1 MNRVLIIAP
10 ASEVIR
16 TVSRALPKEAAV
28 ESSDQ
33 IQKAIK
39 IHKQNP
45 FSLIFIELQLLK
57 AKGATY
63 DFTQLALLFKKA
75 NPILQI
81 VVLSAKSS
89 IRDAVHMV
97 KAGADDY
104 LTYPIDAEKVRLI
117 FESVKKTTLK
127 NLELDYLRDQF
138 WKTEWL
144 HVIKSRNPAMRK
156 VFENIRA
163 VAPTI
168 ATVLLHGETGTGK
181 GLIARLIHRHSL
193 RHDKPFIAVHCG
205 AIPDTLLESEL
216 FGHEKGAFT
225 GAVQKKLG
233 KFEMAH
239 GGTIF
244 LDEIGTISAAAQ
256 IKLLQALQDGS
267 FSRVGG
273 EHLLKTDARVIAV
286 TNSDLKQLC
295 EEGRFRKDLY
305 FRLNI
310 FPVDIPPLRD
320 RLEDLSNLI
329 ELFLENLNLRYSK
342 NIHRLHP
349 SLNEVLKAYDWPGN
363 VRELENIL
371 ERAYLLEKTDMLIPE
386 HFPSEV
392 LSRDCTVPI
401 QLSNEELSL
410 AEARSIALEKFEQLY
425 IKNLIARNK
434 GKIALSAAKANITPR
449 QLNRLMARYGIR
461 KEDYKD

>member
-1 MNRVLIIAP
+1 MNRVLILAP
-10 ASEVIR
+10 APEVIR
-16 TVSRALPKEAAV
+16 TVSRALPEEAAV
-28 ESSDQ
+28 EGADQ

-39 IHKQNP
+39 IHNQNP
-45 FSLIFIELQLLK
+45 FSLIFIDLQLLK
-57 AKGATY
+57 ATGAKY
-63 DFTQLALLFKKA
+63 DFTQLALLYKKT
-75 NPILQI
+75 NPISKF

-89 IRDAVHMV
+89 IRDAVQMV
-97 KAGADDY
+97 RDGADDY
-104 LTYPIDAEKVRLI
+104 LTYPIDTDKVRLI
-117 FESVKKTTLK
+117 FESVKKTSII

-144 HVIKSRNPAMRK
+144 HVVKSHHPAMRK
-156 VFENIRA
+156 VFANIRA

-205 AIPDTLLESEL
+205 AIPDTLLESEM

-233 KFEMAH
+233 KFEMARD
-239 GGTIF
+239 GTIF
-244 LDEIGTISAAAQ
+244 LDEIGTVSAAAQ
-256 IKLLQALQDGS
+256 IKLLQVLQDGS

-273 EHLLKTDARVIAV
+273 EQLLKTEARVIAA

-310 FPVDIPPLRD
+310 FPVEIPALRD
-320 RLEDLSNLI
+320 RIEDLSSLI
-329 ELFLENLNLRYSK
+329 AVILEKLNHRYGK
-342 NIHRLHP
+342 NIHRLHS
-349 SLNEVLKAYDWPGN
+349 SLNEVLKKYDWPGN

-371 ERAYLLEKTDMLIPE
+371 ERTYLLEKSDVLTPE
-386 HFPSEV
+386 HFPAEMF
-392 LSRDCTVPI
+392 SREFAMPF
-401 QLSNEELSL
+401 QLLDEALSL
-410 AEARSIALEKFEQLY
+410 AEARKIALEKFERVY
-425 IKNLIARNK
+425 IENLIARNK
-434 GKIALSAAKANITPR
+434 GKIGPSAAKAKITPR
-449 QLNRLMARYGIR
+449 QLNRLMVRYGIR